1 MCKSIGKSYERILCK
16 LSRSEILRLY
26 SIVHVAMETTQTSHF
41 TCQSKSFNSIFFTC
55 KVSACEL
62 QPFFCHDLANDIYSQ
77 TAKTVF
83 SHLKSF
89 PRWRICCP
97 RDTYLFDVSLRGRLW
112 VSMCSTGWDLSGN
125 WFVSSTENRTCSVDS
140 DDAVCPS
147 LQYTWPANNG
157 PTSKRPNPLLACS
170 TPCGCM
176 LYARCLGC
184 LYPDCRLNKGPS
196 CRCSTLTSAR
206 HSSSSCF
213 GYLDDRL
220 TRLSSCCIP
229 GLLSWTWTLSVSSL
243 CYLKDTRLVWRGGN
257 GTTVLG
263 SNNPWLGDVLVCCP
277 WWAIAWSN
285 GSCIS
290 W

>member
-1 MCKSIGKSYERILCK
+1 
-16 LSRSEILRLY
+16 
-26 SIVHVAMETTQTSHF
+26 METTQTSHF
-41 TCQSKSFNSIFFTC
+41 TCQSKSINSIFFTC

-83 SHLKSF
+83 SHRKSF

-97 RDTYLFDVSLRGRLW
+97 RDTYLFEVSLWGRLW

-125 WFVSSTENRTCSVDS
+125 WFVSSTENLTCSVDS
-140 DDAVCPS
+140 DDSVCPS

-170 TPCGCM
+170 SSCVGM

-196 CRCSTLTSAR
+196 RRCSTLTSAR

-229 GLLSWTWTLSVSSL
+229 GLLSWNWTTAVSSL
-243 CYLKDTRLVWRGGN
+243 CCLKDIRLVWRGRSGP
-257 GTTVLG
+257 TVLS
-263 SNNPWLGDVLVCCP
+263 SNNPWLGDALVCCLC
-277 WWAIAWSN
+277 WEIAWSN
-285 GSCIS
+285 RRCIS